1 MPAFVCSEQNCGLAF
16 RRREHLIR
24 HERRHTNSKPFS
36 CNQCNRSF
44 SRRLVARSSPRPDG
58 ELALLIH
65 LGSDVLKRHILHH
78 NKSTSL
84 SRAASACDFCHRR
97 KVKCDGQ
104 KECAR
109 CREANRVCRRAR
121 RIPNSN
127 PFPHESLPTDTEV
140 NIHCANIDTDDR
152 VVAPLLAPPHH
163 SPRNRSESI
172 DDARSNLNLSQPEQ
186 HPRENSRQ
194 HVTDPK
200 EDHIMELDTA
210 SENHA
215 GSTSGISDLLSIDG
229 FGSSLQERS
238 FLGLHKLTPP
248 IGRETRS
255 VDSQRVNLERT
266 SPVHPSSERRP
277 KVARGSEQDEVNY
290 SEPSSGHALPDLE
303 TADFQQER
311 GISPLDTTGGRRAST
326 RPSNDGH
333 NSANNDALAL
343 LGLSQ
348 SYTPGPNVFQSWEES
363 LQASL
368 AQSPNT
374 NTSASGHRRQS
385 EASYDIEE
393 LTALH
398 HKSRTQLD
406 FHSSRGETVWESMS
420 VGTPGNYS
428 TASFPIP
435 AELGHASVTILEKR
449 MIDRYFSSFHN
460 HWPILHKASFSQS
473 QCTSE
478 LQHAVGLIGGL
489 LEGDPDS
496 RAPSIRLHKWLSQR
510 VLLKAI
516 EVSLLLTPPIIW
528 SNCVTISG
536 RAILNTSRPFK
547 PFY

>member
-36 CNQCNRSF
+36 CSQCSRSF
-44 SRRLVARSSPRPDG
+44 SRRSDG

-78 NKSTSL
+78 SKHTPL

-104 KECAR
+104 EECAR
-109 CREANRVCRRAR
+109 CREANRVCRRTR
-121 RIPNSN
+121 RILNSD
-127 PFPHESLPTDTEV
+127 PFPHESLPTDAEITIRCS
-140 NIHCANIDTDDR
+140 NADTDNR
-152 VVAPLLAPPHH
+152 VVTSLLAYPYH
-163 SPRNRSESI
+163 SPRNRSEGI
-172 DDARSNLNLSQPEQ
+172 DDARSNLNLPQPEQ
-186 HPRENSRQ
+186 HPRENPKQ
-194 HVTDPK
+194 DVTEP
-200 EDHIMELDTA
+200 ENNQSMERYTA
-210 SENHA
+210 RENHA
-215 GSTSGISDLLSIDG
+215 GSSFSISDLLSIDG
-229 FGSSLQERS
+229 FGSSLQETS
-238 FLGLHKLTPP
+238 FMGLHKLTSPT
-248 IGRETRS
+248 IHETRS
-255 VDSQRVNLERT
+255 MNDFSQRLNLENT
-266 SPVHPSSERRP
+266 SPVHPSSEGRSE
-277 KVARGSEQDEVNY
+277 VDRGSERDEVNFP
-290 SEPSSGHALPDLE
+290 EPSSGHVLPD
-303 TADFQQER
+303 TQTVNFQQER
-311 GISPLDTTGGRRAST
+311 NIGPPDTTGGRRASVQAA
-326 RPSNDGH
+326 NDGH
-333 NSANNDALAL
+333 DGANNDALAL

-348 SYTPGPNVFQSWEES
+348 SSAPGPNIFQSWEES
-363 LQASL
+363 LQASF

-374 NTSASGHRRQS
+374 NSSASGHRRQS
-385 EASYDIEE
+385 EASYDIDE

-420 VGTPGNYS
+420 VGTPGNHS

-435 AELGHASVTILEKR
+435 AELGHASATILEKR

-460 HWPILHKASFSQS
+460 HWPILHKASFSLS

-510 VLLKAI
+510 VLLQAI
-516 EVSLLLTPPIIW
+516 EVSLRLTPPITW
-528 SNCVTISG
+528 SN
-536 RAILNTSRPFK
+536 L
-547 PFY
+547 